1 MFMNWT
7 NVYIS
12 GFGFG
17 VNDKDLALIH
27 LECISLKPILDECR

>member
-17 VNDKDLALIH
+17 AKDCVFCCVLAPRIGVP
-27 LECISLKPILDECR
+27 SLLPVQ